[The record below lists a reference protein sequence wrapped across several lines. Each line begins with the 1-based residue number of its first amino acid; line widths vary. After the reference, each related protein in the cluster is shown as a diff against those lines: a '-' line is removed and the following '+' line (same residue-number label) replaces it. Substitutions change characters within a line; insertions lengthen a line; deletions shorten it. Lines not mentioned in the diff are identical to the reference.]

1 MARRS
6 AAAAQE
12 SEGGGGPDPRPRRG
26 AVAPGDADPVEWVRH
41 HWEQQSLPDPDR
53 FAAVAS
59 LLRLRELVASEFDRE
74 LRSFEINRSMYFL
87 LATLVMSPAGAR
99 RLNYLSRY
107 LLVHP
112 TTITLLV
119 DQLEKRGMVKRMPD
133 AKDRR
138 ASLATLTPA
147 GRAVMKEATRALAE
161 TGYGLGAVSD
171 RDLRQLI
178 ESMRTARAALRDVDT
193 ASG

>member
-6 AAAAQE
+6 AAAAQT
-12 SEGGGGPDPRPRRG
+12 SEGGAADPRTPRP
-26 AVAPGDADPVEWVRH
+26 AASEADPIEWVRH
-41 HWEQQSLPDPDR
+41 HWEQQGLPDADR

-59 LLRLRELVASEFDRE
+59 LLRLRELVASEFDRG

-87 LATLVMSPAGAR
+87 LATLVMSPTGAR

-133 AKDRR
+133 PKDRR

-161 TGYGLGAVSD
+161 AGYGLGAVSD
-171 RDLRQLI
+171 RELRQLT
-178 ESMRTARAALRDVDT
+178 ESMRTVRAALKDVDT
-193 ASG
+193 ASA

>member
-1 MARRS
+1 MATRS
-6 AAAAQE
+6 AA
-12 SEGGGGPDPRPRRG
+12 
-26 AVAPGDADPVEWVRH
+26 GDADPVESVRR
-41 HWEQQSLPDPDR
+41 HWEEQSLPEPDR

-74 LRSFEINRSMYFL
+74 LRSFEINRSMYL
-87 LATLVMSPAGAR
+87 LLSTLVMSPSGAR
-99 RLNYLSRY
+99 RLNHLSRY

-133 AKDRR
+133 PKDRR

-147 GRAVMKEATRALAE
+147 GRAVMKEATRALAAV
-161 TGYGLGAVSD
+161 GYGLGKVSD
-171 RDLRQLI
+171 RELRQLI
-178 ESMRTARAALRDVDT
+178 ESMRTARAALKDVDS

>member
-1 MARRS
+1 MARR
-6 AAAAQE
+6 
-12 SEGGGGPDPRPRRG
+12 
-26 AVAPGDADPVEWVRH
+26 AVAASDADPIEWVRSQ
-41 HWEQQSLPDPDR
+41 WEQQGLPDPDR
-53 FAAVAS
+53 FAAVGS
-59 LLRLRELVASEFDRE
+59 LMRLRELVASEFDRR

-87 LATLVMSPAGAR
+87 LATLVMSPTGAR

-119 DQLEKRGMVKRMPD
+119 DQLEKRAMVRRMPD
-133 AKDRR
+133 PKDRR

-161 TGYGLGAVSD
+161 TGYGLGAVGD
-171 RDLRQLI
+171 RELRQLI
-178 ESMRTARAALRDVDT
+178 DSMRTARAALKDVDSV
-193 ASG
+193 SG

>member
-6 AAAAQE
+6 AAAAQP
-12 SEGGGGPDPRPRRG
+12 SEGAAAPDPRTRRP
-26 AVAPGDADPVEWVRH
+26 AASEADPIEWVRR
-41 HWEQQSLPDPDR
+41 HWEQQGLPDPDR
-53 FAAVAS
+53 FAAVGS

-87 LATLVMSPAGAR
+87 LATLVMSPTGAR

>member
-1 MARRS
+1 M
-6 AAAAQE
+6 
-12 SEGGGGPDPRPRRG
+12 
-26 AVAPGDADPVEWVRH
+26 EWVRH
-41 HWEQQSLPDPDR
+41 HWEEQGLPDPER
-53 FAAVAS
+53 FAAVGS

-119 DQLEKRGMVKRMPD
+119 DQLEKKGMVKRMPD
-133 AKDRR
+133 PKDRR

-147 GRAVMKEATRALAE
+147 GRAVMKEATRALAG
-161 TGYGLGAVSD
+161 TGYGLGAVGD
-171 RDLRQLI
+171 RELRQLT
-178 ESMRTARAALRDVDT
+178 ESMRVARGALKDVDS
-193 ASG
+193 ASA

>member
-1 MARRS
+1 MTGAR
-6 AAAAQE
+6 AARAAE
-12 SEGGGGPDPRPRRG
+12 SE
-26 AVAPGDADPVEWVRH
+26 ADPIEWVRH
-41 HWEQQSLPDPDR
+41 HWAEQSLPDPDR
-53 FAAVAS
+53 FAAVGS
-59 LLRLRELVASEFDRE
+59 LLRLRELVASEFDRQ

-87 LATLVMSPAGAR
+87 LATLVMSPTGAR

-112 TTITLLV
+112 TTVTLLV

-133 AKDRR
+133 PRDRR

-147 GRAVMKEATRALAE
+147 GRAVMREATRVLAE
-161 TGYGLGAVSD
+161 VGYGLGAVKD

-178 ESMRTARAALRDVDT
+178 EAMRTARTALRDIDT
-193 ASG
+193 AST